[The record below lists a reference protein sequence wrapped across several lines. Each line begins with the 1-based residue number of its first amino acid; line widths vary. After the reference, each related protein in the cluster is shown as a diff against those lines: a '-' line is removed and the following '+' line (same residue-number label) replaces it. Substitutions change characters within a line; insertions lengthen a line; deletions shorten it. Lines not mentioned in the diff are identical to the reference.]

1 MTPTIT
7 IGTQLTGKYVVTK
20 IINDHL
26 GPGVLIQHKEQKP
39 VRISLKEA
47 EFMLDK

>member
-7 IGTQLTGKYVVTK
+7 IGTRLTGKYTVLDIV
-20 IINDHL
+20 NDDL
-26 GPGVLIQHKEQKP
+26 GPGVLIQHKQQKP

-47 EFMLDK
+47 EYMLDK